1 MRWNADPDL
10 GPVAYRHPRH
20 YATVTPGPPP
30 APRDGTRLRRLR
42 REMRM
47 TQGDLARRI
56 GTRPGE
62 IGRWERGDT
71 PVPARVLAAL
81 GLTTQTGKD
90 SP

>member
-1 MRWNADPDL
+1 M
-10 GPVAYRHPRH
+10 
-20 YATVTPGPPP
+20 
-30 APRDGTRLRRLR
+30 RRLR